1 MFKHELGKKGKDKIT
16 GFEGILTSA
25 CQYLTGCN
33 RYHIQPTT
41 LQKDGQPIEG
51 IYFDEAQIEI
61 LGEGILPRKSKVLTR
76 TIMVLILQ
84 TQ

>member
-61 LGEGILPRKSKVLTR
+61 LGEGILPSEVQGEDDGACSPDPTK
-76 TIMVLILQ
+76 
-84 TQ
+84 